1 MPRQKDWWK
10 NPMYKMTGKDW
21 TPEAGLAHGR
31 LHPLTTGNQ
40 LGRGRRRGG
49 CGCRKGGRKMKLRN
63 WAKRGRQ
70 RGGFVFSLA
79 AIGAAI
85 AAGLK
90 VAAPLVAKGAITAAA
105 GYATTKTL
113 EGVGGKTGRGRGR
126 RRRIR
131 RR

>member
-1 MPRQKDWWK
+1 MPRQKDW
-10 NPMYKMTGKDW
+10 MTV
-21 TPEAGLAHGR
+21 AGLAHGR

-49 CGCRKGGRKMKLRN
+49 CGCRKGGRKTKLRN
-63 WAKRGRQ
+63 WARKGRQ

>member
-1 MPRQKDWWK
+1 MPRQKDW
-10 NPMYKMTGKDW
+10 MMT
-21 TPEAGLAHGR
+21 GLAHGH
-31 LHPLTTGNQ
+31 LHPLVAGNQ
-40 LGRGRRRGG
+40 YLLGRGRRRGG

-63 WAKRGRQ
+63 WARKGRQ
-70 RGGFVFSLA
+70 RGGFIFSLA

-90 VAAPLVAKGAITAAA
+90 VAAPFVAKGAITAAA